1 MKMNSQYPHLTDE
14 EVQEITERVTAQVTE
29 RVTAQVTE
37 QITDRFL
44 CTAVSQGELSL
55 RWAAGITNQSE
66 EQFVRHMADS
76 GYSVPA
82 QYQHYL
88 TGV

>member
-1 MKMNSQYPHLTDE
+1 MNSQYPHLTDE

-29 RVTAQVTE
+29 

-44 CTAVSQGELSL
+44 CTGVSQGGMNLA
-55 RWAAGITNQSE
+55 WAAGKVNQSE

-88 TGV
+88 DGG